1 MQCSFIYINESVIMV
16 FKVPQKLRGAGSISN
31 LLVKAP
37 SIYLPYPSI
46 YHPYP
51 SLYLSIHLC
60 LPIHPSSIRP
70 PISCIISSGTVMFD
84 NHREVKFGFVQ
95 STSTVPEMCPQR
107 RLWHSGHTI
116 RSSSYPSLLLL
127 LSSPFSFS
135 SPSILPFSSPV
146 DVNENV

>member
-95 STSTVPEMCPQR
+95 STSTAMHDVSPPR

-127 LSSPFSFS
+127 LSLLILFSLHSLLLFS
-135 SPSILPFSSPV
+135 R
-146 DVNENV
+146 